1 MSLDEIDILA
11 KKGGKPSEDF
21 TGADSCYFWTMKSIY
36 ALYALRKIDVQT
48 AKSEKLKARQNHTEH
63 TRDKQLAFDT
73 YKQMQDNIRATNG
86 IRADVDKCEDI
97 KECVRLLAK
106 AVSLLTGDNMV
117 YKNVEKKFL

>member
-1 MSLDEIDILA
+1 MNLDDIDAIA
-11 KKGGKPSEDF
+11 RKGGSPSKDF
-21 TGADSCYFWTMKSIY
+21 TAADSCYYWTMRSIY
-36 ALYALRKIDVQT
+36 RLYAMHKITVEQ
-48 AKSEKLKARQNHTEH
+48 AKIEKSKARQHHAEH